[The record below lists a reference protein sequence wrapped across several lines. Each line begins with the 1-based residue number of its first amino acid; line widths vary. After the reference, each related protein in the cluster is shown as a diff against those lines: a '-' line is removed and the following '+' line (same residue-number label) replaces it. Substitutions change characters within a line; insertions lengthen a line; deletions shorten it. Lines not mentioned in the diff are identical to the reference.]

1 MIKSHLYYQSFIIKG
16 LVFMASEELSQE
28 QLSEWV
34 REQYQR
40 ANKHLAEQGVLF
52 DSVVTEESRYLAP
65 YVAVWKI
72 KSTEGKYYWVISGD
86 LPADAIPY
94 ASEKNAKDTLR
105 AFSMRWQLQAE
116 QILQNNINDQLRKD
130 FAALLITK
138 AEMIYDLFAN
148 PKNWQ

>member
-1 MIKSHLYYQSFIIKG
+1 
-16 LVFMASEELSQE
+16 MASEEISQE
-28 QLSEWV
+28 QLSAWV

-52 DSVVTEESRYLAP
+52 ESVVTEESRYLAP

-72 KSTEGKYYWVISGD
+72 QSIENKYYWVISGD
-86 LPADAIPY
+86 VPADAIPY
-94 ASEKNAKDTLR
+94 ASEKNARDTLR

-116 QILQNNINDQLRKD
+116 QILQSNTNDHLRKD
-130 FAALLITK
+130 FATLLITK

-148 PKNWQ
+148 EKNWE